1 MSLLVNFLSLS
12 HRKEQ
17 WQMPIKSE
25 FYWKSKRAQ
34 AKVSVGFFEE
44 IPSLLSRKT
53 DSSSFFLFL
62 STLTTPSQL

>member
-1 MSLLVNFLSLS
+1 
-12 HRKEQ
+12 
-17 WQMPIKSE
+17 MPIKSE

-34 AKVSVGFFEE
+34 AKVSVGLFEE
-44 IPSLLSRKT
+44 TPLLLSRKT

>member
-1 MSLLVNFLSLS
+1 
-12 HRKEQ
+12 
-17 WQMPIKSE
+17 MPIKSE

-34 AKVSVGFFEE
+34 AKVSAALFEE
-44 IPSLLSRKT
+44 TPLLLSRKT

>member
-1 MSLLVNFLSLS
+1 
-12 HRKEQ
+12 
-17 WQMPIKSE
+17 MPIKSE

-34 AKVSVGFFEE
+34 AKVSVAVFEA

-53 DSSSFFLFL
+53 DSSFFLSL